1 MSINHKNKVNRNELC
16 PCQSG
21 LKHKNCH
28 GDQVKMMQCKVAANE
43 RMIELI
49 QEEKIRRGII
59 VIDEDAVKV
68 DDGAVKE
75 AYDQATEK
83 VCKK

>member
-1 MSINHKNKVNRNELC
+1 MSTKRSRSMRNEPC

-21 LKHKNCH
+21 LKYKNCH
-28 GDQVKMMQCKVAANE
+28 GDQIKMMQCKVAANE

-59 VIDEDAVKV
+59 VVDEDNL
-68 DDGAVKE
+68 KE
-75 AYDQATEK
+75 AYDLAAKK
-83 VCKK
+83 VCTK